1 MKLNALRQLGPAV
14 KNRVIALSRF
24 LLSLLGL
31 VIVFSVGFQAIM
43 AYEGRDYSWISGL
56 YWTFTTM
63 STLGFGDIVFVSDL
77 GRGYSIVVLIS
88 GIIFMLVLLPF
99 MFIRFVYEPWVQAQA
114 VNRVPRKVPDDQSG
128 HVILTFYGPV
138 ASTLINKLRQFN
150 YPYVV
155 VLPDQDEV
163 LALRD
168 AGVTA
173 MCGELDDPDT
183 YRLARVENAAM
194 VATTRNDVINTNVVF
209 TVRGITD
216 EIPVFATAREP
227 AASEILKLAG
237 CTRVINLTDLVA
249 NALARRAIGGQK
261 FTHVVGHI
269 DDLVIAEVDAA
280 RTTLVGQSLGDAQ
293 DATAVSVVGVWTRGK
308 FETGDEDMPIDAA
321 TTLVMAGSP
330 AQLKEFDANFRA
342 PDEHNG
348 EPPPVV
354 IIGGGRV
361 GRATAAALERRGID
375 YRVVEML
382 KERIV
387 DPEKY
392 VLGSASDKEVMIQA
406 GIETARTVIVTTRDD
421 EVNTY
426 LTIFC
431 RLLRPEIQ
439 IIARAT
445 LERNIASLHRAGS
458 DMVISSATMGANS
471 LFNLLKRSDL
481 LMVAEGLNVFKL
493 AVPKALE
500 GKTLMEAKIRRRTG
514 CTVIGIDQA
523 EGTTTNPQPDAVLP
537 AGAEIVL
544 IGNVEAE
551 TNFLYE
557 FARRQSIEN

>member
-1 MKLNALRQLGPAV
+1 VKLKALRQLGPAV

-31 VIVFSVGFQAIM
+31 VIVFSLGFQVIM

-63 STLGFGDIVFVSDL
+63 STLGFGDIAFVSDL
-77 GRGYSIVVLIS
+77 GRVYSIIVLIS

-173 MCGELDDPDT
+173 MCGELDDPET

-375 YRVVEML
+375 YRVVEMQ
-382 KERIV
+382 
-387 DPEKY
+387 
-392 VLGSASDKEVMIQA
+392 VMIEA